1 MILTYIPNEEGYS
14 LKNKMKRTIIALLA
28 VICIFGCTACG
39 SKASEGVL
47 TDDAAAR
54 AEETNPSKVYIDD
67 EAIAMAG
74 SLSESDRALIQAA
87 QDEFNQI
94 NSLRTA
100 AGLSALSWSN
110 DLAEAAYVRSQEI
123 VGTFSHTRPD
133 GSAWYTV
140 NSNVMYGENLA
151 KNFADATSV
160 TNAWMNSSVH
170 KAVIMTAGYK
180 TLGVAIYKGSDG
192 NLYWAQEYGY

>member
-1 MILTYIPNEEGYS
+1 MSDKIRKVVLAYSGGLDTSVILKWLVETYQCEVIAFSADIGQEEELDS
-14 LKNKMKRTIIALLA
+14 ARE
-28 VICIFGCTACG
+28 
-39 SKASEGVL
+39 KAFKTG
-47 TDDAAAR
+47 A
-54 AEETNPSKVYIDD
+54 SKVYIDD

-74 SLSESDRALIQAA
+74 SLSESDPALIQAA

-123 VGTFSHTRPD
+123 FGTFSHTRPD